1 MLNGLKVLLRWVL
14 ALAILAGLG
23 YGGWRLFGHLWASAL
38 LACHIGI
45 GVLCLVISVWSWR
58 EAHRM
63 PEQASYMAV
72 LDAHTQ
78 QRWPAGLGMLPL
90 IVGWVQFSLGGWLFF
105 PLVMLT
111 VSNLDE
117 ERPGTYRR
125 IAMDLESSGI
135 QFLLVP
141 WMLALVLVAY
151 AVEWHWP
158 GQETPI
164 RIFLGMC
171 LANVAL
177 RHVLYSIGEVSFID
191 LLKRPSRNAYVLFLL
206 IGAADFTT
214 LLLCANG
221 LFGWPEA
228 GVLDPQTLW
237 TLADSLWFG
246 DLFELGRLLRAGQ
259 WPGAQEWTIGL
270 AGALFNWTI
279 IRSLWNFRRFARHDS
294 DYVALARLKAHQGDV
309 AAAMDLLKQVKSFVP
324 DFHALR
330 AALNVQLAS
339 LADAWEDTV
348 RALDPGMR
356 DNADNRFLVLHRE
369 AAGFDL
375 PRPLLA
381 DLVRFGM
388 ARGAGDFAVYPALN
402 GLMSDAEGMQ
412 LAAGIFQDETA
423 QQEYR
428 ICFALFLMR
437 GGRRDEA
444 EALLGDVDVAGDRE
458 FLRAAMVLLFIQL
471 GRLEKGVADM
481 AERRRVLDAWTAG
494 HIDPMTRA
502 LGALAATTDLR
513 FLAGDLHLLRDW
525 AEEYGSAYQQAWR
538 HREQEVRRALAGVP
552 GASFNFAVHD
562 AMKRQQN
569 AEARG

>member
-23 YGGWRLFGHLWASAL
+23 YVGWRLFGHLWASAL

-45 GVLCLVISVWSWR
+45 GMLVLVTMVWGWR
-58 EAHRM
+58 GARRLPAH
-63 PEQASYMAV
+63 AAYMAT
-72 LDAHTQ
+72 LDVRAQ
-78 QRWPAGLGMLPL
+78 QRWPAGLGMLPI
-90 IVGWVQFSLGGWLFF
+90 IVSWLQSAVGGWLIV

-111 VSNLDE
+111 VSDLDE

-125 IAMDLESSGI
+125 IALDTESSGI
-135 QFLLVP
+135 QFLLAP

-158 GQETPI
+158 GQEAPI

-206 IGAADFTT
+206 IGAADFST

-221 LFGWPEA
+221 LFVWPE
-228 GVLDPQTLW
+228 GQVLDPRALW
-237 TLADSLWFG
+237 TLADALWFG
-246 DLFELGRLLRAGQ
+246 DLFELGRLLRAGE
-259 WPGAQEWTIGL
+259 WPAAQEWTIGL

-294 DYVALARLKAHQGDV
+294 DYVALARLKALRGDV

-369 AAGFDL
+369 AARFAL
-375 PRPLLA
+375 PAPLLA

-412 LAAGIFQDETA
+412 LAAEIFDNEAA
-423 QQEYR
+423 QQEYL

-444 EALLGDVDVAGDRE
+444 EALLGGREIPGDRE
-458 FLRAAMVLLFIQL
+458 FLRAAMVVLFSQL
-471 GRLEKGVADM
+471 GRLEPGSGDM
-481 AERRRVLDAWTAG
+481 ADRRRVLDAWSAA
-494 HIDPMTRA
+494 HIDPMTS
-502 LGALAATTDLR
+502 ALAALTATTDLR
-513 FLAGDLHLLRDW
+513 FLAPDLHLLRDW

-538 HREQEVRRALAGVP
+538 HREQEARRALAGVP
-552 GASFNFAVHD
+552 GASFSFAVHD
-562 AMKRQQN
+562 AMKRLQN
-569 AEARG
+569 AEARS